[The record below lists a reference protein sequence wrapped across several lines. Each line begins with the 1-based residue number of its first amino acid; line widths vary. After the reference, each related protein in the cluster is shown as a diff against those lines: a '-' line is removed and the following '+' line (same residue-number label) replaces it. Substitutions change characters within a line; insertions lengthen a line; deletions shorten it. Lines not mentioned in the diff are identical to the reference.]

1 MRKVV
6 LYIAMSLD
14 GYVADQNGGVGWL
27 DKYESQSSSYDDFIK
42 TIDTVIMGKRTYD
55 QITIL
60 SPDQWV
66 YDGLTSYVI
75 THNDAVSN
83 DKIMFVPSD
92 PKVLVSHLK
101 DQAGKNIWI
110 CGGADIINQLSGF
123 IDEYRITVIPTILG
137 DGIPLFGA
145 AGHKTDLKLIK
156 TKKYNDLIELT
167 YQK

>member
-14 GYVADQNGGVGWL
+14 GYIADRKGGVGWL

-42 TIDTVIMGKRTYD
+42 TVDTVIMGKRTYD
-55 QITIL
+55 QITVL

-75 THNDAVSN
+75 THKDAVSN
-83 DKIMFVPSD
+83 DKIKFVRSE
-92 PKVLVSHLK
+92 PKALVSHLK
-101 DQAGKNIWI
+101 EQPGKDIWI
-110 CGGADIINQLSGF
+110 CGGADIINQLSSL

-137 DGIPLFGA
+137 SGISLFGA
-145 AGHKTDLKLIK
+145 AGHKVDFKLIK
-156 TKKYNDLIELT
+156 TETYNDLIELT